1 MPNFNHE
8 TTYRREVWKHYNRIG
23 KVIQSIISFHVRADG
38 SIDNPEQLTADLE
51 KYGQTLGTWA
61 NVYWSA
67 LLQRQNKA
75 LSADWKR
82 QGLTIDPH
90 SPVIQNKIRT
100 LLAQQ
105 VDLIVT
111 LPRDAATVAQ
121 TMAHKAAMETGE
133 RAETL
138 IQKLQGLQTGYPE
151 YAARR
156 LARTEVAKTQSLL
169 VQAQAQSLGIK
180 QYIWKTVKD
189 EAVRD
194 SHAAM
199 DGKICDFDNPPE
211 VESGKFYNAG
221 QIHNCRCF
229 AFPLLPRDAKKYEH

>member
-1 MPNFNHE
+1 MPKFNHE
-8 TTYRREVWKHYNRIG
+8 ATYRRDVGKHYARIG
-23 KVIQSIISFHVRADG
+23 KIIQSIITFHIRPDG
-38 SIDNPEQLTADLE
+38 SIDDPEQLSADLE

-67 LLQRQNKA
+67 MLQRQNKA
-75 LSADWKR
+75 LSADWKK
-82 QGLTIDPH
+82 QGLTIDPQN
-90 SPVIQNKIRT
+90 PVIQNKIRM
-100 LLAQQ
+100 LLSQQ

-121 TMAHKAAMETGE
+121 SMAHRATMETGE

-138 IQKLQGLQTGYPE
+138 IRKLQGLQEGYPE

-169 VQAQAQSLGIK
+169 VQAQAASLGIK
-180 QYIWKTVKD
+180 QYIWRTVKD
-189 EAVRD
+189 EVVRE

-199 DGKICDFDNPPE
+199 EGRVCDFDNPPE

-221 QIHNCRCF
+221 QTYNCRCY
-229 AFPLLPRDAKKYEH
+229 AEPLLPQDSKKYRH